1 MCLEAHPW
9 DTGTALVKT
18 LADQIEA
25 FDHALTAEDL
35 ADTLRVTPTMVRKL
49 AREGRLP
56 SFRVGTAVRF
66 DPKLVAAWMRRN

>member
-1 MCLEAHPW
+1 LS
-9 DTGTALVKT
+9 T
-18 LADQIEA
+18 LADQIENIGR
-25 FDHALTAEDL
+25 ALTAEDL
-35 ADTLRVTPTMVRKL
+35 AEKLHVTPAMIRKL

>member
-1 MCLEAHPW
+1 
-9 DTGTALVKT
+9 VKT
-18 LADQIEA
+18 LADQLESI
-25 FDHALTAEDL
+25 DHALTADDL
-35 ADTLRVTPTMVRKL
+35 AERLNVTPTMIRKV